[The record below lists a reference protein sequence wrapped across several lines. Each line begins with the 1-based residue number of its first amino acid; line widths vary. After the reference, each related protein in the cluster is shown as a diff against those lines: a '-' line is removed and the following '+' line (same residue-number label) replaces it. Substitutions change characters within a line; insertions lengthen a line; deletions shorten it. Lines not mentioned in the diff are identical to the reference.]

1 MVDSETSTAPTRIA
15 SIDAV
20 RGFAVCGILLMN
32 IVSMGMPGYAY
43 IDPTYWGRPDQA
55 DFAVWAIN
63 YVFADGKMRALFT
76 MLFGASM
83 LLIIER
89 AAAKPEGPSPAEI
102 HYRRLFWLFLFGM
115 IHAWFFWYGDILT
128 SYAIAGAIAFPLWRW
143 RTRSLA
149 LVAALLLLM
158 QGGLNLAHHAQL
170 NAFRTAA
177 TAPSA
182 TPKQKAEWEKTIRAA
197 VPDATAAQAEY
208 RGYRGDYVDA
218 LNARVPMAT
227 MFQTTLLWIGMPE
240 LLGFLALGM
249 VLFRTGFFA
258 GRWRQRSYLA
268 MIALGYLVAVPL
280 MIPVAHRVMAADWD
294 PVLLPLTDTIS
305 LALRPFIVLAHASVV
320 ILLVRSGHMRWLV
333 SRLEAAGRMAFS
345 NYLGTTLVT
354 TMIFY
359 GYGLSLFGELS
370 RAELY
375 LVVALV
381 WLLILGWSKPW
392 LARFDYGPLEWLW
405 RRLARGEPVP
415 LRKTTAIAS

>member
-1 MVDSETSTAPTRIA
+1 MADSETSTAPTRIA

-43 IDPTYWGRPDQA
+43 IDPSYWGRPDQA

-83 LLIIER
+83 LLIIEG
-89 AAAKPEGPSPAEI
+89 AAAKPEGRSPAEI
-102 HYRRLFWLFLFGM
+102 HYRRLFWLFVFGM

-149 LVAALLLLM
+149 LLAALLLLM

-170 NAFRTAA
+170 NALRTAA

-182 TPKQKAEWEKTIRAA
+182 TPKQRAEWEKTIRAA

-258 GRWRQRSYLA
+258 GRWRRRGYLA
-268 MIALGYLVAVPL
+268 IITLGYLVAVPL

-305 LALRPFIVLAHASVV
+305 LALRSFIALAHASVV
-320 ILLVRSGHMRWLV
+320 ILLVRSRHLRWLV

-354 TMIFY
+354 TTIFY
-359 GYGLSLFGELS
+359 GYGFSLFGELS

-381 WLLILGWSKPW
+381 WLLILVWSRPW

-405 RRLARGEPVP
+405 RRLARGAPVP